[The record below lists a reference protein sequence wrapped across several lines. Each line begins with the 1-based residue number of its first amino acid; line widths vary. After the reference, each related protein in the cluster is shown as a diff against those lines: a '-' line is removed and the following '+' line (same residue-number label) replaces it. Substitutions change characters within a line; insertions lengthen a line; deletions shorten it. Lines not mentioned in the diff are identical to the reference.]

1 MFGRSTKGRRQMEK
15 GSDTKDYK
23 KELLTMFANM
33 DVFFDTPH
41 KRHIA
46 ERYRNFFM
54 QVSTIATAEDFKHIY
69 EGLISGDPKMRTFR
83 ALYHRI
89 YGKYISKAKKMEDSK
104 HGQ

>member
-1 MFGRSTKGRRQMEK
+1 MEK

-54 QVSTIATAEDFKHIY
+54 RVSTIATAEDFKHIY
-69 EGLISGDPKMRTFR
+69 EGTHLGRSEDENLPG
-83 ALYHRI
+83 AL
-89 YGKYISKAKKMEDSK
+89 S
-104 HGQ
+104 QNLW